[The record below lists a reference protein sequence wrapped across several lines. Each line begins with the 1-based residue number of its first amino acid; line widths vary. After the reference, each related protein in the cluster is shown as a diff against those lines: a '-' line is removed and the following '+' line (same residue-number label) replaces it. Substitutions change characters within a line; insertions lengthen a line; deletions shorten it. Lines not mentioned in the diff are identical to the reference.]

1 EVITLTEKDILKDI
15 RESFEASGDHLSD
28 DFLKKADLKRN
39 ETDSVTLSGRKKR
52 FPVLAALASAAA
64 VFSLLVAFHF
74 YDLGR
79 KYDHELM
86 LPEISSENNDQH
98 DFTGNDGYTNTL
110 TEPHTAAYSSAE
122 YETTEMSAGISSG
135 GMITNEANTGS
146 VSSSDNRPAVTSRK
160 QITESTRN
168 QNVTVSVPHTDPY
181 TVTLT
186 EAKHTDTETQ
196 AYTVPVTVNAST
208 EPWWNIGTYPCTT
221 EATTKAEP
229 VTEPWWNIGTYPV
242 TTEATTRSRPVTEP
256 IGTYPCTENA
266 EPVTIALTGNA
277 GTYPYST
284 DETEEPFTEL
294 PAETTSGERHFWV
307 SSKSEWDE
315 NEDPLIL
322 EDDRFY
328 YTVEYPGKYIV
339 EFSDGYSCTVE
350 YAVINGLATPK
361 ELFRAGL
368 PYYKVTWKD

>member
-1 EVITLTEKDILKDI
+1 MTEKDILKDI

-39 ETDSVTLSGRKKR
+39 ETDIVTLSGRKKR

-86 LPEISSENNDQH
+86 LPEISSENNERH

-146 VSSSDNRPAVTSRK
+146 VSSSDNRPAETSRK

-168 QNVTVSVPHTDPY
+168 QNVTASVPHTDPY

-186 EAKHTDTETQ
+186 EAKYTDIETQ
-196 AYTVPVTVNAST
+196 TYTVPVTVNAST

-229 VTEPWWNIGTYPV
+229 ATEPWWNIGTYPV

-294 PAETTSGERHFWV
+294 PVETTSGERHFWV

-368 PYYKVTWKD
+368 PYYKITWKD